1 MRLCS
6 AMAESASTFNDVV
19 CGLLLDSGRV
29 LLVRRNSS
37 RAWAPDCWDAPGGHI
52 EKGESDSDAI
62 RRELLEE
69 LCVEVARDD
78 VRVVARLTGRDFDA
92 RVFLVERWTGSPG
105 NTAPEEHDRIAWFG
119 EREIDGL
126 VLADPDLLEIIV
138 RELRAG
144 DTGLQDKHRGRN
156 GRHRL

>member
-1 MRLCS
+1 
-6 AMAESASTFNDVV
+6 MAESASTFNDVV

-69 LCVEVARDD
+69 LGVEVARDD

-92 RVFLVERWTGSPG
+92 RVFLVERWTGSPA

-119 EREIDGL
+119 EKEIDGL
-126 VLADPDLLEIIV
+126 VLADPDLLEIII

-156 GRHRL
+156 RRHRF